1 MGPPVKPRVLVTGA
15 GGTAGRAVAAQL
27 KARGVPVLGTDIRE
41 LPAGSGITAVR
52 VPEASDPELV
62 SALRRLAAAEDVNVV
77 IPTVTDELPQLAAFR
92 PAFGPDVRVIIGEPG
107 PVALAHDRLFTAW
120 RLQSAGVAVPRFG
133 VPRDFSGAEA
143 AMEAFGGPVVVRPR
157 VSGGGSGVTVVDGG
171 VDVDWHRLPEGQIVQ
186 EFIPGTAYGPMVFG
200 TPVQNAAAPFVVVI
214 EKTAPAGGKAGNAAA
229 ARRVEIGEAMDVGNV
244 AMAAVREL
252 GLTGPVDV
260 DVRRRADGTPVV
272 LGVTARFGR
281 NSGLAPELLDAVLGA
296 FTLPSF
302 NPASFRQSPRAHS
315 NVLV

>member
-1 MGPPVKPRVLVTGA
+1 MKPRVLVTGA
-15 GGTAGRAVAAQL
+15 GGSAGRAVAAQL

-41 LPAGSGITAVR
+41 LPAGSGVTAVR

-62 SALRRLAAAEDVNVV
+62 SALRRLVAAEDVNVV
-77 IPTVTDELPQLAAFR
+77 IPTVTDELPHLAAFR

-133 VPRDFSGAEA
+133 VPRDFCGGEA
-143 AMEAFGGPVVVRPR
+143 AMEALGGPVVVRPR
-157 VSGGGSGVTVVDGG
+157 VSCGGSGVTVVDEG

-200 TPVQNAAAPFVVVI
+200 TPVQNAAAPFVVVV
-214 EKTAPAGGKAGNAAA
+214 EKTAPA
-229 ARRVEIGEAMDVGNV
+229 ARRVETGEAMDVGNV
-244 AMAAVREL
+244 AMAAVRAL

-315 NVLV
+315 DVLA